1 MAKQKGKQF
10 VVIGLGRF
18 GASVARALY
27 AQGCDVLA
35 IDNDAEAVEEIA
47 DDVTHAVQAEAT
59 DEEALKRLGL
69 RNFDVAVIAIGNDV
83 QSSILAALLCKEMG
97 IGYVMAKAQTE
108 LHEKVLLRMGVDRV
122 VRPEKDMGVR
132 VARSLTSRNI
142 IEMIELSDVFQL
154 VETHLPEGWSGSSL
168 RQLNVR
174 VRFGINIVAIRRGTE
189 LLVSPHGDEILQSG
203 DELVVIGS
211 KQDVERLE
219 RL

>member
-1 MAKQKGKQF
+1 MAKLKGKQF

-18 GASVARALY
+18 GSSVARALY

-35 IDNDAEAVEEIA
+35 IDNDAEIVEEIA

-59 DEEALKRLGL
+59 DEDALKRLGL
-69 RNFDVAVIAIGNDV
+69 RNFDVAVIAIGDDV
-83 QSSILAALLCKEMG
+83 QSSIMAAMLCKEMG
-97 IGYVMAKAQTE
+97 IGYVMAKAQNE

-122 VRPEKDMGVR
+122 VRPEKDMGIR

-142 IEMIELSDVFQL
+142 IEMIELSDIFQL
-154 VETHLPEGWSGSSL
+154 VETHLPESWADSSL

-189 LLVSPHGDEILQSG
+189 LLVSPHGDEVLQSD
-203 DELVVIGS
+203 DELVVIGT